1 MKIGFIGLG
10 NMGTAL
16 AKAVHQQSDSEL
28 LLSKHNLDRATIL
41 QTEIGG
47 QLLSNL
53 DIAKQAD
60 VIFLGVKPHLIHQV
74 VSDIQVALQQNSSVI
89 LISMAAGITLETLA
103 TFVSEDRLIRIMP
116 NTPVAIGKGM
126 TTYSLTN
133 PTLIPLL
140 EHLLEKSGQLQR
152 VPENLIDAA
161 TAIAGCGPAF
171 VYQFIESLIDAGIEN
186 GLSAQDSKLLAT
198 QTVLG
203 SAQLILSS
211 DKHPAQLRQE
221 VTSPGGSTIAGVVAL
236 EKNGFRAAVIEAV
249 EQALEKTKK
258 LGKK

>member
-140 EHLLEKSGQLQR
+140 EYLLEKSGQLQQ